1 VNQHTY
7 THDSANDRVDSAS
20 EQATMSTT
28 LLTPPTTA
36 DPQTT
41 LTLTNRAKY
50 FLTAQRSWLS
60 SLPYPFSL
68 LLANDS
74 QEKWQTYSNLFH
86 AFLLSGQNNEAYLC
100 LEELVDRFGKTNEH
114 ILALQGLYQEATAK
128 DQKELEEVMR
138 SYDEIIR
145 EDPTI
150 FSIRKR
156 RAALL
161 KSVGRP
167 ADAIGDLV
175 ALLDASPT
183 DAEAWAELGELYVE
197 QGQWEQA
204 VFCLEEVFLVTP
216 NAWNMHA
223 RMGEVQ
229 YLWSQTLEGPEQ
241 VKVLSESMRRFCR
254 SIELCDDY
262 LRGYYGLKVTT
273 ARLAEVLDG
282 GKKGQI
288 SRGDGETGELP
299 TPDVKT
305 VRKLNEVATA
315 KLAEIV
321 RRAGSSEKGWDG
333 YNSAE
338 LKAAKELVGKDEQK
352 IAR

>member
-1 VNQHTY
+1 MPVRQ
-7 THDSANDRVDSAS
+7 
-20 EQATMSTT
+20 M
-28 LLTPPTTA
+28 
-36 DPQTT
+36 
-41 LTLTNRAKY
+41 
-50 FLTAQRSWLS
+50 QRR
-60 SLPYPFSL
+60 
-68 LLANDS
+68 
-74 QEKWQTYSNLFH
+74 
-86 AFLLSGQNNEAYLC
+86 G
-100 LEELVDRFGKTNEH
+100 
-114 ILALQGLYQEATAK
+114 
-128 DQKELEEVMR
+128 
-138 SYDEIIR
+138 
-145 EDPTI
+145 
-150 FSIRKR
+150 
-156 RAALL
+156 
-161 KSVGRP
+161 
-167 ADAIGDLV
+167 
-175 ALLDASPT
+175 
-183 DAEAWAELGELYVE
+183 
-197 QGQWEQA
+197 
-204 VFCLEEVFLVTP
+204 
-216 NAWNMHA
+216 
-223 RMGEVQ
+223 